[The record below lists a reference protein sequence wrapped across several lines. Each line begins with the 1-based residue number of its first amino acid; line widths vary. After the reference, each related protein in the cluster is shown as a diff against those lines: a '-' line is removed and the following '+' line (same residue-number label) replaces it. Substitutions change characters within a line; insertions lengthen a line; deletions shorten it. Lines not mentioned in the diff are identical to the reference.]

1 MALDRQEIIDRL
13 AESEGGQRDL
23 SGLDLSGADLSRM
36 DLRGVNLSRAD
47 LSAADLRWAVL
58 EGADLHST
66 ILRRADIRWAVMR
79 GANLR
84 QADLGRANLGW
95 ADVSGADLSG
105 ADMDG
110 TNVENVDLSASI
122 MERPAYFGGPAARA
136 SRGGGMLPAVAGVGA
151 VAVTRTGGVALARPS
166 WVPEGITLPRVTA
179 LGVVAVMLGTLALLQ
194 VWGWLYRRAYYID
207 AFKLDGAGIVT
218 FTQIAN
224 LWSGLLDVVLL
235 TLKALLTAPLVLIAL
250 ALLIALL
257 LAPVV
262 LLWFFGERVLADIVR
277 PQMRPVVIGGLF
289 VAFMVIFLLFIIPG
303 LAQIWRWVT
312 ANGLPGDEGLQ
323 TIFTLF
329 QIGGW
334 ITRIGLVLTLALC
347 AVPLWVAWRWFCHWL
362 STYELPLEWRLRY
375 PALNSAVTNARSARL
390 FERNA
395 PLTDIERRRALGS
408 AAAIVLL
415 LATLLTGAGAV
426 RAYGDMCDGGDLQ
439 RLQLYFGEPPANVQT
454 GKLCQRQVAE
464 TDDSYYVFFPSQT
477 EETVPGDI
485 SSRVPNLSEIT
496 KNDEIQPLLVSG
508 SSDYCPTCG
517 GTPNGEEVVVV
528 YPNEQTARGRV
539 TSISGNLALLD
550 VTADQLGTVRV
561 SEATVVTV
569 NGAPATAASIVPGVI
584 IIAHGMVAPDD
595 PRVLDARLVN
605 VLPAGV
611 DGATPAPPA
620 EFNVNMNDPR
630 NLIFNGSQWVPAS
643 NVEVRLIRLVPG
655 QTATADTPGVP
666 LTTITVGPDGTFSS
680 PQAYREGMPTGPDY
694 ATLAV
699 DAASG
704 QVAQGPWL
712 SLPPPT
718 LTPVPTIP
726 SQPTSEAT
734 LTPEGGAATPEGGEA
749 TPTPTGESG
758 EATNTAFPTM
768 LLPGG
773 AGGAADCEK
782 DPFEYDNTRGFQK
795 EIYVSI
801 TEPDPQEHN
810 FCPRG
815 DIDLIFFQV
824 KQGKWYKVTTSG
836 LANGVDTVMAVGDL
850 SNSTPC
856 FPAGCWNDDAGA
868 LTLASEIT
876 FQAVSDATALITV
889 DNRGTNY
896 STEATY
902 QLSVVNFQPE
912 PTPTVTMVPTATST
926 PTRTATA
933 TRLPA
938 RDPYEANDTC
948 RTATESPLLMVTID
962 EPKYAT
968 LATLTQTDEDW
979 YVTVTLEPGNYKLKM
994 IPPEGQDYDMD
1005 LRLNDNTASTRRC
1018 PFFLSDYQDGDNYE
1032 EIRWAVTQPT
1042 SYIVKVYPRPGSRSG
1057 DPSEFYS
1064 IQLTSYG
1071 PTPPPT
1077 LTPVPPPTPM
1087 TPTATPPLPIS
1098 TPTAILP
1105 QLP

>member
-13 AESEGGQRDL
+13 AEGEGGPRDL

-122 MERPAYFGGPAARA
+122 MERPAYFGGPPARA

-179 LGVVAVMLGTLALLQ
+179 LGVVAVLLGTLALLQ

-207 AFKLDGAGIVT
+207 AFKLEGAGIVT
-218 FTQIAN
+218 FAQIAN

-250 ALLIALL
+250 ALLVALL

-262 LLWFFGERVLADIVR
+262 LLWFFGERVLADIIR

-289 VAFMVIFLLFIIPG
+289 VAYTVLFLLFIIPG
-303 LAQIWRWVT
+303 FAQIWRWVT
-312 ANGLPGDEGLQ
+312 VNGLPGDEGLQ

-334 ITRIGLVLTLALC
+334 ITRIGLILTLALC

-395 PLTDIERRRALGS
+395 PLTDLERRRALFS

-426 RAYGDMCDGGDLQ
+426 QAYGDMCDGGDLQ
-439 RLQLYFGEPPANVQT
+439 RLQLYFGEPPPNVQT
-454 GKLCQRQVAE
+454 GKLCQRLVAE
-464 TDDSYYVFFPSQT
+464 TDESYYVFFPSQT

-485 SSRVPNLSEIT
+485 ASRVPNLSEVT
-496 KNDEIQPLLVSG
+496 KNDDIQPLMVSG

-517 GTPNGEEVVVV
+517 GNPNGEEVVVV
-528 YPNEQTARGRV
+528 YPNEQQARGRV

-550 VTADQLGTVRV
+550 VPADQIGTVRV

-584 IIAHGMVAPDD
+584 IIAFGLVAPDD
-595 PRVLDARLVN
+595 PRVLDARQVN
-605 VLPAGV
+605 VLPAGA

-620 EFNVNMNDPR
+620 EFDVNMTDPR

-643 NVEVRLIRLVPG
+643 NVEVRLIRLTPG
-655 QTATADTPGVP
+655 QTPSADTPGVP

-699 DAASG
+699 DPTSG

-726 SQPTSEAT
+726 LQPTSEVT
-734 LTPEGGAATPEGGEA
+734 LTPEGGTGDA
-749 TPTPTGESG
+749 TPTPTGESA
-758 EATNTAFPTM
+758 EPTNTAFPTKP
-768 LLPGG
+768 LPGG
-773 AGGAADCEK
+773 AGGSADCEK
-782 DPFEYDNTRGFQK
+782 DPFEYDNTRPFQK

-824 KQGKWYKVTTSG
+824 KQGKWYKVTTSD

-850 SNSTPC
+850 PNSTPC

-902 QLSVVNFQPE
+902 KLSVVNFQPE
-912 PTPTVTMVPTATST
+912 PTPTITSVPTATAT
-926 PTRTATA
+926 PTRTPTA
-933 TRLPA
+933 TRLPE

-948 RTATESPLLMVTID
+948 RTATESPLLAPGVT
-962 EPKYAT
+962 YY
-968 LATLTQTDEDW
+968 ATLTQTDEDW
-979 YVTVTLEPGNYKLKM
+979 FVTITLQPGQYVLKM
-994 IPPEGQDYDMD
+994 VPPDGQDYDMD

-1018 PFFLSDYQDGDNYE
+1018 PFYLSDYQDGDGYE
-1032 EIRWAVTQPT
+1032 EINWTVPVPT
-1042 SYIVKVYPRPGSRSG
+1042 SYIVKVYPRPGSRAG
-1057 DPSEFYS
+1057 DPSAFYS
-1064 IQLTSYG
+1064 LSLNFYG
-1071 PTPPPT
+1071 PPPPT
-1077 LTPVPPPTPM
+1077 LTSTFTPTSTPTPM
-1087 TPTATPPLPIS
+1087 TPTATPPLPTA
-1098 TPTAILP
+1098 TPPAILP
-1105 QLP
+1105 PLP